1 MKIKI
6 TFPPSEYYSEA
17 FKRQVV
23 GEYERGGVTK
33 DDLMEKYQIGG
44 HCSVL
49 RWCRKYGKLNYTPR
63 KGIQGRPMK
72 DPQKRKMKELD
83 QELKETKEKLVVYEK
98 LIEIT
103 NRELGEDVLKKI
115 ATKLSKSWPPKVG

>member
-6 TFPPSEYYSEA
+6 TLPRSDLYGEA

-33 DDLMEKYQIGG
+33 NDLMRKYEIGG

-49 RWCRKYGKLNYTPR
+49 RWCRKYGKLNYTP

-72 DPQKRKMKELD
+72 DPQRRKIKELE
-83 QELKETKEKLVVYEK
+83 QELKETKEKLEVYEK

-115 ATKLSKSWPPKVG
+115 ATKLSKNWQAKVG

>member
-6 TFPPSEYYSEA
+6 TFPRSKFYSEA

-23 GEYERGGVTK
+23 GEYERGGVRK
-33 DDLMEKYQIGG
+33 NDLKSKYQIGG

-49 RWCRKYGKLNYTPR
+49 RWCRKYGRLYYPP
-63 KGIQGRPMK
+63 KGKQGRPMK
-72 DPQKRKMKELD
+72 DPQKRKIKELE
-83 QELKETKEKLVVYEK
+83 QELTEAKEKLLVYEK

-103 NRELGEDVLKKI
+103 NRELGEDVRKNI
-115 ATKLSKSWPPKVG
+115 ATKLSKNWHPKAG